1 MKIDKEM
8 IGTFIFVVGICVAA
22 LVVLFFSKALDSE
35 GATMRFNAESVC
47 FIGGHYDGL
56 IVFKPGANHTYEFAC
71 DTSKSTVVE
80 FDGTKGV
87 IKYVNTQ
94 KK

>member
-8 IGTFIFVVGICVAA
+8 IGTFIFVAGICVVA

-35 GATMRFNAESVC
+35 SATMKFNAESIC

-56 IVFKPGANHTYEFAC
+56 VEFEQGTNHTYGFIC

-80 FDGTKGV
+80 FDGNKGV
-87 IKYVNTQ
+87 IKYVEA